1 MTSKRTTIMINANP
15 DMIPNFNKTQRLTH
29 WATLPL
35 LTMLAFPAFAQTWKI
50 NLVNADINAF
60 VSEVADITGKN
71 FAIDPR
77 VKGNV
82 TVISNKAL
90 NRAQVY
96 DLFQGVLNVNGVVA
110 IPSGNTIK
118 LVPDASSKQSGVPFD
133 LRNKARGENVVTR
146 VIWLDNTNPND
157 IIPALRPLMSQFAH
171 LAAVP
176 GTNTLIVS
184 DRADTIDQLAGL
196 ARVLDGGV
204 DDKLEIISLKE
215 TSVDD
220 VVAQIDALTGNSTT
234 KEIRGA
240 RLRIIA
246 DSRNNRLLIKGDDR
260 ARQRIRKLVSQL
272 DVPSRDLL
280 GGMHVFRLKNAT
292 AKSMATM
299 LQGLIANTGGSSS
312 KSNSNPSVNNS
323 APVANNSPDDP
334 SSSGSGSPGGPGS
347 TFSNSSSSEVSTPA
361 IFSTNGVN
369 IIANEELNAVVVK
382 ADPAMM
388 RQIKRT
394 IEQLDVRR
402 AQVLI
407 QAAIVEVSGSNAEQ
421 LGVQWAFGNPAN
433 GIGLINFSNAG
444 SSIASIAAAAAAK
457 AYNSISAP
465 DGALL
470 GVGRSS
476 TNSSGETSFYG
487 AVINALNTAS
497 GANLISVP
505 SVMALDNVKAEMIV
519 GQNVPFITGT
529 TATTA
534 AVGGTTTPF
543 TTVERKDVGVTL
555 KVTPHIGEGG
565 TLRLEI
571 EQEVSALVPTSS
583 LAARTSDVVTSK
595 RAVKTTVLADDRQT
609 IVLGGMMQDD
619 NTQSASSVPFLG
631 RIPLLGA
638 LFRSKSKS
646 YAKDNLLIFLQP
658 TILRDSD
665 SAYELSQG
673 RYNQVRT
680 LQLELDAKGSFTR
693 LPLDVDQIYEQA
705 STGVTP
711 ALSSSIKSN
720 LKREKAIVP
729 TRQQVDGNSVEVTPK
744 ATTLPDPKSSTKKLP

>member
-1 MTSKRTTIMINANP
+1 MM
-15 DMIPNFNKTQRLTH
+15 PNFNTPHRLKH
-29 WATLPL
+29 WAALPL
-35 LTMLAFPAFAQTWKI
+35 LTILAFPAFAQTWKI

-82 TVISNKAL
+82 TVISNRAL
-90 NRAQVY
+90 NRTQVY

-118 LVPDASSKQSGVPFD
+118 LVPDASAKQTGVPFD
-133 LRNKARGENVVTR
+133 FRNKARGENVVTR

-157 IIPALRPLMSQFAH
+157 ILPALRPLMSQFAH

-184 DRADTIDQLAGL
+184 DRAETIDQLAGL
-196 ARVLDGGV
+196 VRLLDGGV

-215 TSVDD
+215 TNVDD
-220 VVAQIDALTGNSTT
+220 VVSQIDALTGNSTA

-246 DSRNNRLLIKGDDR
+246 DSRNNRLLVKGDDK
-260 ARQRIRKLVSQL
+260 ARQRIRKLVNQL
-272 DVPSRDLL
+272 DVPPRDLL

-299 LQGLIANTGGSSS
+299 LQGLIADTGKGS
-312 KSNSNPSVNNS
+312 SNSNSDSSASS
-323 APVANNSPDDP
+323 APAASNPSGDTSSGSS
-334 SSSGSGSPGGPGS
+334 SSSGS
-347 TFSNSSSSEVSTPA
+347 TFSSGATSSSSPPA

-394 IEQLDVRR
+394 IEQLDARR

-421 LGVQWAFGNPAN
+421 LGVQWALGNPAT

-444 SSIASIAAAAAAK
+444 SSIASIAAAVATK
-457 AYNSISAP
+457 SYSAINAP
-465 DGALL
+465 QGALVGL
-470 GVGRSS
+470 GKSS
-476 TNSSGETSFYG
+476 TNASGETSFYG
-487 AVINALNTAS
+487 AVINALSTAS

-519 GQNVPFITGT
+519 GQSVPFITGT

-555 KVTPHIGEGG
+555 KVTPRIGEGG

-571 EQEVSALVPTSS
+571 EQEVSAIVPTSS
-583 LAARTSDVVTSK
+583 LSAATSDVVTSK
-595 RAVKTTVLADDRQT
+595 RAVKTTVLADDGQT
-609 IVLGGMMQDD
+609 IVLGGMMKDD
-619 NTQSASSVPFLG
+619 NTQSASAIPFLG

-638 LFRSKSKS
+638 LFRSKAKS
-646 YAKDNLLIFLQP
+646 YAKDNLLIFIQP
-658 TILRDSD
+658 TILRDSA
-665 SAYELSQG
+665 SADELSQS

-680 LQLELDAKGSFTR
+680 LQLELDSRGSFTR
-693 LPLDVDQIYEQA
+693 LPLDVDQIYAQA

-711 ALSSSIKSN
+711 ALSSTVKSN
-720 LKREKAIVP
+720 LNREKTIAP
-729 TRQQVDGNSVEVTPK
+729 TKRPVDGAPTLITPR
-744 ATTLPDPKSSTKKLP
+744 TPILLDPVPSTKAIP

>member
-1 MTSKRTTIMINANP
+1 
-15 DMIPNFNKTQRLTH
+15 MIPNFKKKQRLTH
-29 WATLPL
+29 WAALPL
-35 LTMLAFPAFAQTWKI
+35 LTMLAFPTFAQTWKI

-82 TVISNKAL
+82 TVISNRAL
-90 NRAQVY
+90 NRTQVY

-133 LRNKARGENVVTR
+133 FRNKARGENVVTR

-184 DRADTIDQLAGL
+184 DRAETIDQLAGL

-204 DDKLEIISLKE
+204 DDKLEIIALKE
-215 TSVDD
+215 TNVDD
-220 VVAQIDALTGNSTT
+220 VVSQIDALTGNSTT

-246 DSRNNRLLIKGDDR
+246 DSRNNRLLIKGDDK
-260 ARQRIRKLVSQL
+260 ARQRIRKLVGQL
-272 DVPSRDLL
+272 DVPPRDLL
-280 GGMHVFRLKNAT
+280 GGMHVFRLKNST
-292 AKSMATM
+292 AKSMAVM
-299 LQGLIANTGGSSS
+299 LQGLIANTGGSSRS
-312 KSNSNPSVNNS
+312 SSDPSAASSASSSNSSSGDSN
-323 APVANNSPDDP
+323 P
-334 SSSGSGSPGGPGS
+334 SSSGTSGTSGS
-347 TFSNSSSSEVSTPA
+347 TFSSSSSSSISPPA

-421 LGVQWAFGNPAN
+421 LGVQWAFGNPAT

-444 SSIASIAAAAAAK
+444 ASIASIASAAAAK
-457 AYNSISAP
+457 AFNAISAP

-470 GVGRSS
+470 GVGESS

-619 NTQSASSVPFLG
+619 NTQSASAVPFLG

-658 TILRDSD
+658 TILRDSA
-665 SAYELSQG
+665 SADQLSRD
-673 RYNQVRT
+673 RYDQVRT
-680 LQLELDAKGSFTR
+680 LQLELDAKGSFRR
-693 LPLDVDQIYEQA
+693 LPLDIDQIYVQA

-711 ALSSSIKSN
+711 ALSSTVKSN
-720 LKREKAIVP
+720 LKKEKAIVLI
-729 TRQQVDGNSVEVTPK
+729 RQQVDGATPVEVTPK
-744 ATTLPDPKSSTKKLP
+744 AITSPNLKSPAKKLP